1 MNERHQ
7 RLIMDPSICQD
18 KDFFY
23 LADAIDASPRAQT
36 PPPVLCTPSITL
48 YHDTDGSD
56 SYLES
61 PEDDQPRAWNPNWPS
76 RAEWARKLE
85 LDYLALSLSQRV
97 KADYYKAR
105 SDRYKQE
112 MMAEGNNRYRG
123 SLTLEELEQA
133 LDKFQTLLPP
143 THIPGMNVRRV
154 GASTTSRDAEPCVT
168 PFNNYLA
175 NRQAGTSP
183 VPTIPVSDH
192 DASATPRMIRKSST
206 LESFI
211 SFMTPKTFDS
221 IRRRKE
227 RKLGKAAFSV
237 L

>member
-7 RLIMDPSICQD
+7 RLIMDHSICQD

-23 LADAIDASPRAQT
+23 LADAIDTSPRAQT
-36 PPPVLCTPSITL
+36 PPPFLYTPSITSN
-48 YHDTDGSD
+48 HNTIGSD
-56 SYLES
+56 PYLES
-61 PEDDQPRAWNPNWPS
+61 PEDYRPRAWNPDWPS

-97 KADYYKAR
+97 KADYYRAR

-112 MMAEGNNRYRG
+112 MRAEANIRYRG
-123 SLTLEELEQA
+123 SLTLEELEQT

-143 THIPGMNVRRV
+143 AHIPGMNVRRV
-154 GASTTSRDAEPCVT
+154 GASTTPRDADPCIT
-168 PFNNYLA
+168 PFSNHLA

-183 VPTIPVSDH
+183 VPTTPVSDH
-192 DASATPRMIRKSST
+192 DPRATPRMTRKSST
-206 LESFI
+206 LESFLT
-211 SFMTPKTFDS
+211 FMTPKTFDS